1 MATQCDVECAN
12 RQKDTFIRGFLDI
25 SGNTIITNGDVSV
38 ITDTLFMSYFFAT
51 QELDKEMQNTK
62 QEIKALKQ
70 EMANVLIK
78 LTEVANNCCNID
90 QELHP

>member
-1 MATQCDVECAN
+1 MATRCEVECAN
-12 RQKDTFIRGFLDI
+12 IQKDTFIQGFLDI
-25 SGNTIITNGDVSV
+25 SGNTIITNGDVSM
-38 ITDTLFMSYFFAT
+38 INDTLFMSYFFAT

-70 EMANVLIK
+70 ELTNVLIK
-78 LTEVANNCCNID
+78 LTEVATNCCNID

>member
-1 MATQCDVECAN
+1 
-12 RQKDTFIRGFLDI
+12 
-25 SGNTIITNGDVSV
+25 
-38 ITDTLFMSYFFAT
+38 
-51 QELDKEMQNTK
+51 MQNTK

-90 QELHP
+90 QDFQH

>member
-1 MATQCDVECAN
+1 MATQCEVECAN
-12 RQKDTFIRGFLDI
+12 RQKDTFIHGFLDV
-25 SGNTIITNGDVSV
+25 SGNTIITNGDVSM
-38 ITDTLFMSYFFAT
+38 INDTLFMSYFVVT

-70 EMANVLIK
+70 ELTNVLIK